1 MSNTLAHLAVA
12 YRILEERPGLVR
24 YRDSFYLGTIA
35 PDAIESKEGA
45 VRDDKKLVH
54 LRLGITDM
62 EWLEPDKMAIFDR
75 RLKDFVPYYIYKEK
89 DPRQRDFCIGYL
101 VHLMTDKINHGTVR
115 KNILEALKPQGIVDG
130 KWPFILKVLN
140 ELEAMDYYL
149 LQSRPE
155 VSDIFYSIMSQPV
168 EHGLTGLIEK
178 DYLEKSKL
186 WWKNEYI
193 PRIAERRAE
202 IMEKHEID
210 EFIETAV
217 NDILFQLETI
227 IKNYHH

>member
-12 YRILEERPGLVR
+12 HTILSRRPGLVE

-35 PDAIESKEGA
+35 PDSIESKENA

-62 EWLEPDKMAIFDR
+62 EWLQPEKMAIFDK
-75 RLKDFVPYYIYKEK
+75 RLSDFVSYYIYKEK

-115 KNILEALKPQGIVDG
+115 LRILNALIPQGIEDG

-140 ELEAMDYYL
+140 ELEALDNYL
-149 LQSRPE
+149 LHSRPE
-155 VSDIFYSIMSQPV
+155 IGELFYRLMSMPAA
-168 EHGLTGLIEK
+168 HSLTGLIEK
-178 DYLEKSKL
+178 AYLEKSL
-186 WWKNEYI
+186 GWWKDVYI
-193 PRIAERRAE
+193 PQIAQRKAE
-202 IMEKHEID
+202 IMENREID
-210 EFIETAV
+210 QFIDYAAES
-217 NDILFQLETI
+217 ILKQLETI
-227 IKNYHH
+227 ISPAS

>member
-12 YRILEERPGLVR
+12 YRILEQRPDLVK

-35 PDAIESKEGA
+35 PDSIESKEGA

-62 EWLEPDKMAIFDR
+62 EWLEPEKMAIFDR
-75 RLKDFVPYYIYKEK
+75 RLQDFISYFIYKEK

-115 KNILEALKPQGIVDG
+115 KRILEALKPQGIEDG

-149 LQSRPE
+149 LNSRPE
-155 VSDIFYSIMSQPV
+155 VSDLFYRLMSQPV
-168 EHGLTGLIEK
+168 KHCLVGLIEK
-178 DYLEKSKL
+178 EYLEKSLK
-186 WWKNEYI
+186 WWKEEYI
-193 PRIAERRAE
+193 PHISKPRAE
-202 IMEKHEID
+202 IMENHEID
-210 EFIETAV
+210 DFVELVAEKIIPVLDE
-217 NDILFQLETI
+217 IL
-227 IKNYHH
+227 